1 MATKFSEPFVQK
13 KRLVHSVPRG
23 NSSVPHAP
31 SGNTRGRADHGTV
44 PAWLSVAAF
53 AAAGLLSGPSAGA
66 APPPGPQTVETAW
79 HLIVAGEPE
88 AAYALLRRAIQDAPE
103 GADTSA
109 LRYTAAQALLAGG
122 HLAQAA
128 QLLGPLAEERPD
140 LHHARLDYA
149 AVLFDLGRDDE
160 ADAVFRQVR
169 RAEGLPKATK
179 RAVEGFLA
187 RIRARQ
193 RWRLDFDTGLWRDD
207 NVNNAP
213 ERDTV
218 AIPAFGGLRFTLD
231 QKPVRAWVARA
242 GARLRWREALN
253 ERLSLETDASLARNT
268 ALRASAHNRSWAGL
282 STGPRLHYALDV
294 GGRPRPGLFSAS
306 LGVERRWRGG
316 EGYAKGLWAGL
327 GLEQAVARD
336 WRLGAFPRV
345 WTTRYDRARDA
356 KPWGRSLALYASRRA
371 GPGWLTAGAKAARET
386 AEARALRWRSRE
398 ASLRYTADVGQD
410 WRVEARTTLV
420 RTRFDAEEWLFR
432 TRRRD
437 RTVEAGLTLSHRALA
452 WEGYLPELILDWSRT
467 RSTIPLYDRETRTLR
482 VGVRRLF

>member
-1 MATKFSEPFVQK
+1 MSSPSPPPIPPFPAKGGTTDAAAVA
-13 KRLVHSVPRG
+13 RLIG
-23 NSSVPHAP
+23 A
-31 SGNTRGRADHGTV
+31 A
-44 PAWLSVAAF
+44 AFVAALLCG
-53 AAAGLLSGPSAGA
+53 GLPVLA
-66 APPPGPQTVETAW
+66 APVGTAAVEAARR
-79 HLIVAGEPE
+79 LIAAGEPE
-88 AAYALLRRAIQDAPE
+88 AAYALLRDAVREAPE

-109 LRYTAAQALLAGG
+109 LRYTAAQALLAAG

-140 LHHARLDYA
+140 LHRVRLDYA

-160 ADAVFRQVR
+160 AAAVFRQVR

-179 RAVEGFLA
+179 RAVEDTLA
-187 RIRARQ
+187 HIRARQ
-193 RWRLDFDTGLWRDD
+193 RWRLDLDTGLWRDD

-213 ERDTV
+213 ERDSV

-242 GARLRWREALN
+242 GARLRWREPVG
-253 ERLSLETDASLARNT
+253 ERTSLETKASLARNT
-268 ALRASAHNRSWAGL
+268 ALRASEHNRTWAGL

-294 GGRPRPGLFSAS
+294 GGRSRPGLFGAD

-316 EGYAKGLWAGL
+316 EDYAKGLWAGL

-336 WRLGAFPRV
+336 WRVGAFPRV

-356 KPWGRSLALYASRRA
+356 KPWGRSLGVYASRRT

-386 AEARALRWRSRE
+386 AKERALRWRSRE
-398 ASLRYTADVGQD
+398 ASLRYTADVGRD
-410 WRVEARTTLV
+410 WHVSARAALA

-432 TRRRD
+432 TRRED

-467 RSTIPLYDRETRTLR
+467 RSTIPLYDRTARTLR

>member
-1 MATKFSEPFVQK
+1 MPSPSPLPSPPFPAKGGTTGTATAA
-13 KRLVHSVPRG
+13 RLI
-23 NSSVPHAP
+23 A
-31 SGNTRGRADHGTV
+31 A
-44 PAWLSVAAF
+44 AFVAALF
-53 AAAGLLSGPSAGA
+53 CGGAPGLA
-66 APPPGPQTVETAW
+66 APAGTAAVETARR
-79 HLIVAGEPE
+79 LIAAGEPE
-88 AAYALLRRAIQDAPE
+88 AAYALLRRALRDAPE

-187 RIRARQ
+187 HLRARQ

-282 STGPRLHYALDV
+282 STGPRLHYMLDV

-356 KPWGRSLALYASRRA
+356 KPWGRSLALYASRRT

-410 WRVEARTTLV
+410 WRVEARTALV

-437 RTVEAGLTLSHRALA
+437 RTVEAGVTLSHRALA